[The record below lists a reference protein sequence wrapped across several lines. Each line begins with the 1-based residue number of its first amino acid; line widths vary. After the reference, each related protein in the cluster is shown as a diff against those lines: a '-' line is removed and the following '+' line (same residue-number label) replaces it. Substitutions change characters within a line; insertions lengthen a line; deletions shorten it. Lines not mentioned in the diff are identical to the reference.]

1 MKKLKIISCLRK
13 FLSCSDGEQH
23 VTNYPVDTDVGEEYA
38 NAFRTESYIDFWTRV
53 VALNNGDNL
62 TAQVSLESTTATRLS
77 SYRLFVEH
85 LLDPPQPTIKRMLT
99 AHLGPN
105 SCSLLLDHYFSHTSN
120 ASLLCSRILKHIVHL
135 RLKLRSLDQNKQE
148 FNYDDSHFKQLL
160 VCLVEFSNNSTPN
173 SFVPYCMEQVQII
186 QNGCSKLLKRLEYSR
201 DKAQDKL
208 KRVRYFQHSSAGF
221 LVAITASFT
230 IIVVTHGI
238 ALFVA
243 APGFLVGAI
252 KLVKKSRK
260 LAKKVAQLNVA
271 AKGTYTL
278 NRDFDTI
285 GRLVAR
291 LSHELEHMRVM
302 TKFWLDRGEDKRWAI
317 GELLRQ
323 LNQSHENFNQQLDEL
338 EEHLYL
344 CFMTINR
351 ARNLVVKEILDS
363 SAPIKISYL

>member
-1 MKKLKIISCLRK
+1 
-13 FLSCSDGEQH
+13 
-23 VTNYPVDTDVGEEYA
+23 
-38 NAFRTESYIDFWTRV
+38 
-53 VALNNGDNL
+53 
-62 TAQVSLESTTATRLS
+62 
-77 SYRLFVEH
+77 
-85 LLDPPQPTIKRMLT
+85 
-99 AHLGPN
+99 
-105 SCSLLLDHYFSHTSN
+105 
-120 ASLLCSRILKHIVHL
+120 
-135 RLKLRSLDQNKQE
+135 
-148 FNYDDSHFKQLL
+148 
-160 VCLVEFSNNSTPN
+160 
-173 SFVPYCMEQVQII
+173 MEQVQII

-243 APGFLVGAI
+243 APGFFVGAI